1 LEEKWRKIE
10 DLKIKEKELKD
21 RIVQGK
27 VEVENVM
34 KYIIIF
40 S

>member
-27 VEVENVM
+27 VEVENV
-34 KYIIIF
+34 KK
-40 S
+40 

>member
-27 VEVENVM
+27 VEVENVK
-34 KYIIIF
+34 KYIIII